1 MRRRSGPLYAL
12 AATFVLALSTT
23 AGAQDS
29 PAGQDDDELPAG
41 HPAVDDSANPHA
53 ASNGSGAM
61 PGVFQPPDDTV
72 HEDPSLAPG
81 TIEVELRDAD
91 DRPVPHELVT
101 LGVLINSI
109 AKGDSRKH
117 VQLPTDERGRVAFSG
132 LEMASN
138 IAYRVSAGFQG
149 GAFAATPF
157 QLPQGKAERVVL
169 HVYPVS
175 RDISGAL
182 VVTEAT
188 VAAELRDDRIQIE
201 EALTI
206 YNLGKTAW
214 QPDDVRLALPT
225 GFTAFGAQ
233 TTMSDQG
240 VDSTD
245 GGGKLRGTFPPGQ
258 HPVEF
263 RWQLPWS
270 GDSDVDFDVG
280 LPPHT
285 AIVRVMLPVSAGV
298 KLIAGGFPPADVRR
312 DSRGQSFLVTER
324 RVRPDDARLSSI
336 SIGLHGLPT
345 PGPGRKI
352 ATALAALAVAAG
364 LFFALARRGAPTDG
378 EGQQP
383 ILDELLALEQARAR
397 GDVGPHTYEKARR
410 QLIDALALVLARG

>member
-1 MRRRSGPLYAL
+1 MRRRSGHLYVL
-12 AATFVLALSTT
+12 AGAFVLALGTT
-23 AGAQDS
+23 ASAQDTS
-29 PAGQDDDELPAG
+29 AGQDDDDLPAG
-41 HPAVDDSANPHA
+41 HPAADDGENPHA
-53 ASNGSGAM
+53 ASNGSGGM
-61 PGVFQPPDDTV
+61 PGIFQPPEDTV
-72 HEDPSLAPG
+72 HEDPSLTPG
-81 TIEVELRDAD
+81 TIAVELRDAD

-101 LGVLINSI
+101 LGILINSI

-117 VQLPTDERGRVAFSG
+117 LQLPTDDHGRVVFPG
-132 LEMASN
+132 LETASN

-149 GAFAATPF
+149 GAFSASPF
-157 QLPQGKAERVVL
+157 QLPQGKAEHVVL

-188 VAAELRDDRIQIE
+188 VAAEIKDDRIQIE
-201 EALTI
+201 EALTV

-214 QPDDVRLALPT
+214 QPDNVRLALPT
-225 GFTAFGAQ
+225 GFTAFNAQ

-285 AIVRVMLPVSAGV
+285 AIVRVMLPLAAGV

-364 LFFALARRGAPTDG
+364 LYFALSRRGAPTDD
-378 EGQQP
+378 EGRQP

-397 GDVGPHTYEKARR
+397 GDVGPLTYEKARR
-410 QLIDALALVLARG
+410 QLIDALALVLARS